1 MNPSDPLFPTYVV
14 GSLPRPQWVRDL
26 IEDRKAGRITEEEA
40 DRLLDDVVPS
50 AIRMQERAGV
60 DYISDGEW
68 RRESYVKVFTEAVD
82 GFTNDL
88 VSSGG
93 TSSFTHLMYPAVT
106 SKISPRRSMAAG
118 EVEFIRKHTGSKTI
132 VAIPSPYTV
141 GRRMWSADH
150 STGAYP
156 TREEFV
162 EACIPIINEELLRL
176 AALGVDMIQIDD
188 PWLGLLVDPTYR
200 ENEGITDIDHEIELT
215 VTSMNRAV
223 AGLEQ
228 THLSVHFCHAHFNR
242 KHGTKGPYDLIIG
255 ALGEMNVQ
263 RFAMELATPDAGGIG
278 VLKDF
283 PKEKTLGLG
292 VIDHTDPHIETP
304 EEVVVRTEAAMQ
316 YVPKERL
323 TLNPDC
329 GFSPSSVNP
338 MDFDEA
344 YLKLSALSRGASL
357 LREKYGD
364 G

>member
-1 MNPSDPLFPTYVV
+1 MNAAAPLFPTFVV

-26 IEDRKAGRITEEEA
+26 IEDRKAGRISEDEA
-40 DRLLDDVVPS
+40 DRLLDDAVPS

-60 DYISDGEW
+60 DYVSDGEW
-68 RRESYVKVFTEAVD
+68 RRESYVKVFTESVD

-93 TSSFTHLMYPAVT
+93 TSAFTHLMYPAVT
-106 SKISPRRSMAAG
+106 SKISARRSMAAG
-118 EVEFIRKHTGSKTI
+118 EVEFMRKHTDSKII

-156 TREEFV
+156 TREEFI
-162 EACIPIINEELLRL
+162 EACVPIINDEARRL

-188 PWLGLLVDPTYR
+188 PWLGLLVDPAYR
-200 ENEGITDIDHEIELT
+200 EGERITDVDHEIELT
-215 VTSMNRAV
+215 VHSLNRAV
-223 AGLEQ
+223 EGLEGVPM
-228 THLSVHFCHAHFNR
+228 SAHFCHAHFNR
-242 KHGTKGPYDLIIG
+242 QHGTKGPYDLIIG

-263 RFAMELATPDAGGIG
+263 RFAMEFATPDAGGIG

-283 PKEKTLGLG
+283 PKDKTLGLG
-292 VIDHTDPHIETP
+292 VIDHTDPHVEAP
-304 EEVVVRTEAAMQ
+304 EEVAARAEAAME

-364 G
+364 